1 VKNIVFFIAS
11 PFVHPSIPVGRG
23 SLSRCC
29 IAVSF
34 TQRFCSAFNKNAAAP
49 FFIPKFRRAQPDKS
63 RATMPDRKPHPQK
76 DLGRMGLTTGDMAD
90 IRLGLDSLDSSVN
103 GVLSMAD
110 IHTLFLGLGYIA
122 SSGGDIVD
130 AFVSA
135 ADLQMAAG
143 GREAL
148 NIEETIELFA
158 KASYCMSIRV
168 LLLHLVCAA

>member
-1 VKNIVFFIAS
+1 
-11 PFVHPSIPVGRG
+11 
-23 SLSRCC
+23 
-29 IAVSF
+29 
-34 TQRFCSAFNKNAAAP
+34 
-49 FFIPKFRRAQPDKS
+49 
-63 RATMPDRKPHPQK
+63 MPNHKPHVPIEE
-76 DLGRMGLTTGDMAD
+76 RMRLTTGDMAD

-110 IHTLFLGLGYIA
+110 IHTLFLGLGFNA
-122 SSGGDIVD
+122 GRGDIVD

-135 ADLQMAAG
+135 ADLQMTAG

-168 LLLHLVCAA
+168 LLLHLVCAASLEPPSSPWRGVPIFGDLCLG